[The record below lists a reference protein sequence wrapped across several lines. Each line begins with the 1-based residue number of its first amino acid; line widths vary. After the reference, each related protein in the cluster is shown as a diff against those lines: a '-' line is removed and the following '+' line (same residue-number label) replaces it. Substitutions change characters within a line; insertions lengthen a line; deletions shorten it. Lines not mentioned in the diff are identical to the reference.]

1 VRDFTRPR
9 GGARGRARGGPRGR
23 ARGGARHVGGLVLA
37 TVLAITIGAMITST
51 EDPVRVIP
59 AGAATPSP
67 RPAETLQQ
75 LLTEQ
80 ATALNRGD
88 LTGWLAPVAP
98 PLRQRY
104 QNLFRTLRALRATV
118 AYRAGKGGKAE
129 LTYCFTPKCPDN
141 SPKIAQT
148 LKSSSG
154 KITALAPA
162 PGPEPTPWE
171 QGDLI
176 FAQGKRVTIGA
187 PQALKPRL
195 ADIVQIADEA
205 ARVDDRY
212 AAYAGNRQARYRL
225 YLATDQTWRTWYGGK
240 ATEWA
245 VGYMQP
251 LGPAGADVVI
261 NPGRLP
267 TRAALREVIQHE
279 LAHVATISGV
289 STRHEDMWLVEGVA
303 EYIGMQ
309 PRRAADTYSRIALRR
324 PTRLNPPPLRD
335 GASPKEVAAFYAAGH
350 FAVDCLV
357 THFGEPRAMEFVRQ
371 RLRLGESL
379 DDAARSAF
387 GKPFTTVDHT
397 CVETI
402 EHQTI

>member
-1 VRDFTRPR
+1 MRDFTRPR
-9 GGARGRARGGPRGR
+9 DGV
-23 ARGGARHVGGLVLA
+23 RHVGGLVLA
-37 TVLAITIGAMITST
+37 TVLAITIGVMLTST
-51 EDPVRVIP
+51 EDPARVVP

-67 RPAETLQQ
+67 RPRPADTLQQ
-75 LLTEQ
+75 LLTKQ

-98 PLRQRY
+98 PLRPRY
-104 QNLFRTLRALRATV
+104 QNLFRTLRALNATV
-118 AYRAGKGGKAE
+118 DYRAGKDGKTE
-129 LTYCFTPKCPDN
+129 LTYCFSRKCPAD
-141 SPKIAQT
+141 SPKIGQSVKTAD
-148 LKSSSG
+148 G
-154 KITALAPA
+154 KITALVTT

-176 FAQGKRVTIGA
+176 FAQGKRVIVGA
-187 PQALKPRL
+187 PKALKAKL
-195 ADIVQIADEA
+195 AGVVQIADEA
-205 ARVDDRY
+205 AQVDDRY
-212 AAYAGNRQARYRL
+212 AAYADNRQARYRV

-261 NPGRLP
+261 NPSRLP

-289 STRHEDMWLVEGVA
+289 TTRHEDMWLVEGVA
-303 EYIGMQ
+303 EYVGMQ
-309 PRRAADTYSRIALRR
+309 PRRAADTYSKIALRR

-335 GASPKEVAAFYAAGH
+335 GASAKEVAAFYAAGH

-357 THFGEPRAMEFVRQ
+357 TQFGEPRAMEFVRQ

-379 DDAARSAF
+379 DDASRSAF
-387 GKPFTTVDHT
+387 GKPFSSVDKT
-397 CVETI
+397 CVDWVGHLFVISEA
-402 EHQTI
+402 

>member
-9 GGARGRARGGPRGR
+9 EW
-23 ARGGARHVGGLVLA
+23 ARHVGGLALA
-37 TVLAITIGAMITST
+37 TALVFTVGEMVTST
-51 EDPVRVIP
+51 EDPARVIP

-75 LLTEQ
+75 LLAKQ
-80 ATALNRGD
+80 AAALNRGD

-98 PLRQRY
+98 PLRPRY
-104 QNLFRTLRALRATV
+104 QNLFRTLRALHATV
-118 AYRAGKGGKAE
+118 DYHAGKDGKTE
-129 LTYCFTPKCPDN
+129 LTYCFIRECPDN
-141 SPKIAQT
+141 SPKIGQSVKAAN
-148 LKSSSG
+148 G
-154 KITALAPA
+154 KITAFATTPD
-162 PGPEPTPWE
+162 PEPTPWE

-176 FAQGKRVTIGA
+176 FVQGKRVTVGA
-187 PQALKPRL
+187 PNALKARL
-195 ADIVQIADEA
+195 PEVVKIADEA
-205 ARVDDRY
+205 AQVDDRY
-212 AAYAGNRQARYRL
+212 AAYADNRQPRYRL
-225 YLATDQTWRTWYGGK
+225 YLATDQSWRTWYGGK

-251 LGPAGADVVI
+251 LGSAGADVVV
-261 NPGRLP
+261 NPSRLP

-289 STRHEDMWLVEGVA
+289 TTRHEDMWLIEGVA

-309 PRRAADTYSRIALRR
+309 PRRAADTYSKIALRR

-335 GASPKEVAAFYAAGH
+335 GASAKEVAAFYAAGH

-357 THFGEPRAMEFVRQ
+357 TQFGEPRAMEFVRQ

-379 DDAARSAF
+379 DDASRSAF
-387 GKPFTTVDHT
+387 GKPFSSVDRT
-397 CVETI
+397 CVDRVGHLFVTGEA
-402 EHQTI
+402 

>member
-1 VRDFTRPR
+1 VRDFTRLR
-9 GGARGRARGGPRGR
+9 DW
-23 ARGGARHVGGLVLA
+23 ARHVGGLALA

-51 EDPVRVIP
+51 EDPARVIP
-59 AGAATPSP
+59 AGVATPGP
-67 RPAETLQQ
+67 RPADSLQQ
-75 LLTEQ
+75 LLTKQ
-80 ATALNRGD
+80 AAALNRGD
-88 LTGWLAPVAP
+88 LSGWLAPVAP

-104 QNLFRTLRALRATV
+104 QNLFRTLRALHATV
-118 AYRAGKGGKAE
+118 DYRVGKDGRIDLA
-129 LTYCFTPKCPDN
+129 YCFRPRCAKN
-141 SPKIAQT
+141 SPQIGQRLT
-148 LKSSSG
+148 STNG
-154 KITALAPA
+154 KITALATT
-162 PGPEPTPWE
+162 PGHEPTPWE

-176 FAQGKRVTIGA
+176 FAQGKRVTVGA
-187 PQALKPRL
+187 PKALKARL
-195 ADIVQIADEA
+195 ADVVKIADEA

-212 AAYAGNRQARYRL
+212 AAYADNRQSRYRV

-267 TRAALREVIQHE
+267 TPAALREVIQHE
-279 LAHVATISGV
+279 LGHVATISGV
-289 STRHEDMWLVEGVA
+289 TTRHEDMWLIEGVA

-309 PRRAADTYSRIALRR
+309 PRRAADTYSKSALRR

-335 GASPKEVAAFYAAGH
+335 GASAKEVAAFYAAGH

-357 THFGEPRAMEFVRQ
+357 TQFGEPRAMEFVRQ
-371 RLRLGESL
+371 RLRLGASL

-387 GKPFTTVDHT
+387 GQPFSSVDRA
-397 CVETI
+397 CVEGIGHLFATG
-402 EHQTI
+402 EAQLSRR